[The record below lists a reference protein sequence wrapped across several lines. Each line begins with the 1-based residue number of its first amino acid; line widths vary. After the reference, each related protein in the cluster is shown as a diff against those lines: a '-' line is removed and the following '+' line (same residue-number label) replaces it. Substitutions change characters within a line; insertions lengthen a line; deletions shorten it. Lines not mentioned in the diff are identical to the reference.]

1 MAYFT
6 VYSQQTLIESTTVE
20 ADTAEQAQE
29 IVLNDTGSL
38 DWNYVDSANWSIE
51 NILKEGD

>member
-38 DWNYVDSANWSIE
+38 EWSYVDSDSWSIE